1 MRSVRQLSNGYS
13 LIEVMVAVLILSLGL
28 AGMGLLQVIN
38 VKNTY
43 NANSRS
49 TAATYA
55 KYMAEQMRANVEAYE
70 RGQFVNAST
79 GSANNCVGSAVDCTP
94 QQLAQDDLNRWQNQ
108 LDDLLPQ
115 GQGII
120 CVDGSDGATDDG
132 VPGAPACS
140 GNGQTVVKIFW
151 RETAN
156 AGGNAGSDVDNEWQ
170 AYGLTAYP

>member
-1 MRSVRQLSNGYS
+1 MRKFSDGYS

-43 NANSRS
+43 NANNRS
-49 TAATYA
+49 VAATYA
-55 KYMAEQMRANVEAYE
+55 KYMTEQMRANVEAYE
-70 RGQFVNAST
+70 LGHFVNATT
-79 GSANNCVGSAVDCTP
+79 GSANSCVGSAANCTP
-94 QQLAQDDLNRWQNQ
+94 QQLAQDDLSRWQNQ
-108 LDDLLPQ
+108 LGALLP
-115 GQGII
+115 GGEGII

-156 AGGNAGSDVDNEWQ
+156 AGGDGGSDIDNEWQ
-170 AYGLTAYP
+170 AYGLTVYP